1 MTAVKING
9 STRLYGIVGDPIVQ
23 VRSPETYTELFA
35 AAGKNAILIPLHVL
49 PGEFDKTM
57 PALMQL
63 GNIDGLLVTVPYK
76 ARMVPYATRLGETAQ
91 RIGAVNALRRE
102 ADGTWTGDM
111 FDGAGFVR
119 GAERKGEVLRGR
131 RVMMYGAGGAGRA
144 IAVELAR
151 AGVRSIAII
160 ELHPDRAES
169 LAKILRHAFPACEA
183 AAVAA
188 LPAAF
193 DMIVNASTVGMRAG
207 DGLPGDI
214 GTLAA
219 DTLVGDVINSEAPT
233 PIIQHGLRHGCRY
246 VTGRDMHSGQIDALL
261 AFFAPTKFSSG
272 QPIATS

>member
-63 GNIDGLLVTVPYK
+63 GNTDGLLVTVPYK

-119 GAERKGEVLRGR
+119 GVERKGEVLRGR
-131 RVMMYGAGGAGRA
+131 RVAMYGAGGAGRA

-151 AGVRSIAII
+151 AGVRSIA
-160 ELHPDRAES
+160 
-169 LAKILRHAFPACEA
+169 A
-183 AAVAA
+183 AQ
-188 LPAAF
+188 
-193 DMIVNASTVGMRAG
+193 
-207 DGLPGDI
+207 
-214 GTLAA
+214 
-219 DTLVGDVINSEAPT
+219 E
-233 PIIQHGLRHGCRY
+233 
-246 VTGRDMHSGQIDALL
+246 
-261 AFFAPTKFSSG
+261 
-272 QPIATS
+272 

>member
-119 GAERKGEVLRGR
+119 GVERKGEVLRGR
-131 RVMMYGAGGAGRA
+131 RVAMYGAGGAGRA

-160 ELHPDRAES
+160 DLHPDRAES
-169 LAKILRHAFPACEA
+169 LAKILRDAFPACEA

-188 LPAAF
+188 LPAAI
-193 DMIVNASTVGMRAG
+193 DMIVNAMRAG
-207 DGLPGDI
+207 FSFQAALKFVGDEVPTPLGEEFMRVYDEQRLGADI
-214 GTLAA
+214 RGALLDMQERVGTLEQS
-219 DTLVGDVINSEAPT
+219 L
-233 PIIQHGLRHGCRY
+233 
-246 VTGRDMHSGQIDALL
+246 
-261 AFFAPTKFSSG
+261 
-272 QPIATS
+272 